1 MSLGGGYQQSKS
13 SNESESAGPLGT
25 GPKRELFQRNLLMN
39 LLGPDWTAGNGGLFG
54 QLQARTAAPTNYQT
68 PQLTST
74 GLLQEQEAG
83 LKQPFE
89 QAVAQAMS
97 RASGNFAGRGFLRP
111 ENIQAIAGSAAQN
124 VAPGFANLMT
134 TLAGQNVGQR
144 TQAPLIQEDIMR
156 NRFADLMNALGL
168 GSQLLGGTA
177 RGSGGGSS
185 FGVQAQ
191 VGGGKSGGGGGGDDE

>member
-13 SNESESAGPLGT
+13 SNESESASGLGNT
-25 GPKRELFQRNLLMN
+25 PGAGLLKRSLLMN
-39 LLGPDWTAGNGGLFG
+39 LLGQDWTEGTGGLFG
-54 QLQARTAAPTNYQT
+54 QLQGRTTMPTGYQT

-83 LKQPFE
+83 LRQPFE
-89 QAVAQAMS
+89 QAVSQAMS
-97 RASGNFAGRGFLRP
+97 RASGNFASRGFLRP

-144 TQAPLIQEDIMR
+144 TQAPLIQEDITR
-156 NRFADLMNALGL
+156 QRFNDLMNALGFGGNIL
-168 GSQLLGGTA
+168 GSTA
-177 RGSGGGSS
+177 RGSGGSSS
-185 FGVQAQ
+185 FGVQSQGGA
-191 VGGGKSGGGGGGDDE
+191 GGKP